1 MSTLNSSVV
10 SYRIVSCHL
19 AYCCTLNCTATSR
32 QDVVVRHDDEPQ
44 KPRRH
49 WDDQDVSY
57 LLSVLDNA
65 ELSSSCNASCS
76 GSVSQTS
83 CDAADATQ
91 HSPVRQ
97 LMLLAGSDDSQQQ
110 TNSTGLKNFILSSFS
125 FTFH

>member
-1 MSTLNSSVV
+1 M
-10 SYRIVSCHL
+10 
-19 AYCCTLNCTATSR
+19 
-32 QDVVVRHDDEPQ
+32 RHDDELQ

-49 WDDQDVSY
+49 WDDQDVGY

-65 ELSSSCNASCS
+65 ELSSSCSASCS

-110 TNSTGLKNFILSSFS
+110 TNPTGRHSTSYCHHSYS
-125 FTFH
+125 HFTS